1 MASNGGLGD
10 CDRGYCYDD
19 KEEEQRGKQVMA
31 IWQRVDDDND
41 NKDEEGQ
48 KGRRAIWQVIR
59 FHSREPLVM
68 R

>member
-31 IWQRVDDDND
+31 IWQRVNDDND
-41 NKDEEGQ
+41 NKD
-48 KGRRAIWQVIR
+48 
-59 FHSREPLVM
+59 
-68 R
+68 